1 MKTPLVILNL
11 IQDLLKRCR
20 NKFGM
25 TYVLLAQD
33 PRSVFGT
40 IKAPNEILPL
50 IQKGGEG
57 AGGISLVLNNLITLI
72 YIFAGIFFVFMILWG
87 AFQWLTSG
95 GEKEAVAAARGRIT
109 NAVIG
114 IILFAVAFAIIQIVG
129 TFTGF
134 TFFTQ

>member
-1 MKTPLVILNL
+1 M
-11 IQDLLKRCR
+11 
-20 NKFGM
+20 
-25 TYVLLAQD
+25 LLAQD

>member
-1 MKTPLVILNL
+1 MTPTPFAN
-11 IQDLLKRCR
+11 
-20 NKFGM
+20 
-25 TYVLLAQD
+25 

-40 IKAPNEILPL
+40 IQAPNEILPL
-50 IQKGGEG
+50 IRQGGEG
-57 AGGISLVLNNLITLI
+57 AGGISLILNNLITLI
-72 YIFAGIFFVFMILWG
+72 YIIASIVFIFWILWG

-109 NAVIG
+109 NAIIG
-114 IILFAVAFAIIQIVG
+114 IILFAVAFAVIQIIG

>member
-1 MKTPLVILNL
+1 M
-11 IQDLLKRCR
+11 
-20 NKFGM
+20 
-25 TYVLLAQD
+25 D
-33 PRSVFGT
+33 PRGVFGT
-40 IKAPNEILPL
+40 IKAPSEILPL

-72 YIFAGIFFVFMILWG
+72 YIFAGVIFIFMILWG

-109 NAVIG
+109 NAIIG
-114 IILFAVAFAIIQIVG
+114 IILFAVAFAIIQIIG

-134 TFFTQ
+134 KFF